1 MSLLKLS
8 KHYAE
13 KYIKGR
19 NWENIEK
26 ILQTTDLYAFN
37 TLSLRF
43 LYVFGMVLGWF
54 RYDFRWGIGGEVF
67 VRVLYGNLYEMCKR
81 KKDIPSPKFNFIE

>member
-13 KYIKGR
+13 KYIKDR

-26 ILQTTDLYAFN
+26 ILQTTDLYAFY

-43 LYVFGMVLGWF
+43 WFIFGTF
-54 RYDFRWGIGGEVF
+54 WGREPVKTREKVF
-67 VRVLYGNLYEMCKR
+67 VRVVYGNLYEMCKR